1 MQGNFEELFD
11 FIVICI
17 VYTTL
22 FLQIDANYMYHSG
35 GLQDELK
42 QKMYYNKYTLYIIVF
57 MHCWKKN
64 EFHFP
69 TIDHDGKV

>member
-42 QKMYYNKYTLYIIVF
+42 QKNVLQQIYTIYYSVHALLE
-57 MHCWKKN
+57 KK
-64 EFHFP
+64 
-69 TIDHDGKV
+69 